1 MAIANQPIRG
11 NQHARPPLWRDAAVL
26 KWLIQIAV
34 FAVVVGAFWFLI
46 NVAST
51 NLAENGFEVNYD
63 WLSGPANIQLSEGID
78 TVPDTA
84 GRALFTGMVNTL
96 RMASAGILLAT
107 ILGVLVGLAR
117 LSNNWLANKVG
128 SIFVETLRNIP
139 VLVQIILWFAIIST
153 LAELQNADSEF
164 GESGPIPGWL
174 YISQKGISIPR
185 VFFADG
191 FYQFLALMLVFAIPI
206 YFVNR
211 SLNAKRDREGGDSIA
226 GRVTLGLVLVAGV
239 IAWFANEVMGFLEV
253 PLYAIEDAWRAI
265 PQAAMQVLLTA
276 VAFYAAFEFIR
287 RFLNSRR
294 TPAGLAKLSDDD
306 YFRMVFAVILAMIGT
321 FVVWILWPGLSS
333 WIVNSV
339 ANFWGWFGDKFGSD
353 VNDVARNNRPLDGM
367 KPTVNTGRFSNF
379 GPTGLTLT
387 VNFAAVFFGLVFYTA
402 SFIAEIVRGGV
413 LAVAKGQTE
422 AAAALGLSRSQSLRK
437 VILPQAFRI
446 VMPPLGN
453 QYLNL
458 TKNTSL
464 AIAVAMTDIVQVGQ
478 TVFNKNNQFL
488 AVFSIWAAFYLTLSL
503 TISVVVNYINGR
515 LAIVER

>member
-1 MAIANQPIRG
+1 
-11 NQHARPPLWRDAAVL
+11 LWRDAAVL

-34 FAVVVGAFWFLI
+34 FVVVVGAFWFLA
-46 NVAST
+46 NVASS
-51 NLAENGFEVNYD
+51 NLTEKGFSVNYD
-63 WLSGPANIQLSEGID
+63 WLEGPANIQLSEGID

-84 GRALFTGMVNTL
+84 GRALWTGMVNTL
-96 RMASAGILLAT
+96 RMASAGIVLAT
-107 ILGVLVGLAR
+107 LLGILVGLAR

-128 SIFVETLRNIP
+128 SVFVETLRNIP
-139 VLVQIILWFAIIST
+139 VLVQIILWFAIISS
-153 LAELQNADSEF
+153 LGALQNAESEF

-174 YISQKGISIPR
+174 YISQKGLSIPR

-191 FYQFLALMLVFAIPI
+191 FYQFLALMFVFGIPI
-206 YFVNR
+206 YLVNR
-211 SLNAKRDREGGDSIA
+211 SLNAKRDREGGASIA
-226 GRVTLGLVLVAGV
+226 GRVTLALLLVAGV
-239 IAWFANEVMGFLEV
+239 IAWFANGVMSFLEV
-253 PLYAIEDAWRAI
+253 PLYAIEDIWREI
-265 PQAAMQVLLTA
+265 PQAAMQLLLT
-276 VAFYAAFEFIR
+276 VIAFAAAFEFIR

-306 YFRMVFAVILAMIGT
+306 YFRMVFAVVMAVLAT
-321 FVVWILWPGLSS
+321 FTFWVLWPGLSS
-333 WIVNSV
+333 WIINSG
-339 ANFWGWFGDKFGSD
+339 ADFWGWFGDKFGSD
-353 VNDVARNNRPLDGM
+353 VNDVVRNNRPIDGM
-367 KPTVNTGRFSNF
+367 KPAVNEGRFSNF
-379 GPTGLTLT
+379 SPSGLTLT

-413 LAVAKGQTE
+413 LAVAKGQNE
-422 AAAALGLSRSQSLRK
+422 AAAALGLSRGQALRK

-478 TVFNKNNQFL
+478 SVFNKNNQFL